1 MINGQNVEGISK
13 SSHFEVS
20 LNVFEKFS
28 KIHRKISLFNKIWGL
43 EIACRLAAPTKVFLQ
58 LEHNTDYYFISK
70 INIRGDF
77 LYLEM
82 LLVASNTHILTPL
95 FCALWKIVNDSKSF
109 VPAVPMIM
117 SFKVLKY
124 FFSGEISFFLFLLA
138 CGLW

>member
-1 MINGQNVEGISK
+1 MLLLLKKLKLYTKLSPDIVYKSPISFHIK
-13 SSHFEVS
+13 IYLWS
-20 LNVFEKFS
+20 LVDYQHLQKCFYNW
-28 KIHRKISLFNKIWGL
+28 KITLN
-43 EIACRLAAPTKVFLQ
+43 
-58 LEHNTDYYFISK
+58 YYFICK
-70 INIRGDF
+70 INIRGNF

-82 LLVASNTHILTPL
+82 PLVASDTHILTPL
-95 FCALWKIVNDSKSF
+95 FCPLWKIISDSKNV